1 MALLCFFSDLMM
13 EEVEISKL
21 CTSLEPTID
30 WFILFDWASK
40 LDYQNSEL
48 LS

>member
-1 MALLCFFSDLMM
+1 MALLCFFSVLMM

-21 CTSLEPTID
+21 CTSLESTID

>member
-1 MALLCFFSDLMM
+1 MM
-13 EEVEISKL
+13 EEIEISKL

-30 WFILFDWASK
+30 WLFLFNWASK

>member
-1 MALLCFFSDLMM
+1 MM

>member
-1 MALLCFFSDLMM
+1 MALLRFFSVLMM
-13 EEVEISKL
+13 EEIEISKL